1 METAS
6 PARNHRTVSL
16 DLVTMSSQD
25 GGNDEEMQEETQEE
39 DTSNNNWQSPPRSD
53 VEYEMPLVRD

>member
-25 GGNDEEMQEETQEE
+25 GGNDEEMQEETQE